1 MSRRRMHPRAP
12 FVAPAFGLL
21 LIFLLL
27 FFGLLVLQAG
37 PLSAQGDRRADL
49 VAIRGE
55 ISRLEGRLEEA
66 QQRETTLQDRL
77 RTVEVELELQ
87 RQRLAEAEAARD
99 VATAELQ
106 ATEGEVARLEATLQ
120 EARSVLRDRLVGLYR
135 LGAQGYLRLF
145 LSVEPGSDLLG
156 AIRTLRFL
164 VRRDA
169 DAIARYVESRDAL
182 EQERRVLVARREEV
196 ERWAEEER
204 SRRDRLVNVRRRQES
219 LLEEASRERRELARQ
234 ARDLETK
241 ERRLTDL
248 IRALADAANTTL
260 DGRPIQ
266 QFEGVLDWPLEG
278 EVTAGF
284 GPRMDPRYGTQ
295 VPHNGIEIAVPG
307 SQPAG
312 AVYPGKVLFAAPLE
326 GYGPTVVMLHPGRVF
341 TLYAGLSSLRVSSED
356 VLSLGDVV
364 GTSTDRLYFEIRV
377 ENRPQDPLRWL
388 R

>member
-1 MSRRRMHPRAP
+1 
-12 FVAPAFGLL
+12 
-21 LIFLLL
+21 
-27 FFGLLVLQAG
+27 
-37 PLSAQGDRRADL
+37 
-49 VAIRGE
+49 
-55 ISRLEGRLEEA
+55 
-66 QQRETTLQDRL
+66 
-77 RTVEVELELQ
+77 
-87 RQRLAEAEAARD
+87 
-99 VATAELQ
+99 
-106 ATEGEVARLEATLQ
+106 
-120 EARSVLRDRLVGLYR
+120 
-135 LGAQGYLRLF
+135 
-145 LSVEPGSDLLG
+145 
-156 AIRTLRFL
+156 

-182 EQERRVLVARREEV
+182 EQERRVLVAQREEV
-196 ERWAEEER
+196 NRWAEEER
-204 SRRDRLVNVRRRQES
+204 ARQDRLVTVRRRQQS
-219 LLEEASRERRELARQ
+219 LLEEASEERRELARQ
-234 ARDLETK
+234 ARELETK

-248 IRALADAANTTL
+248 IRALAEAADTAL

-284 GPRMDPRYGTQ
+284 GPRLDPRYGTK

-307 SQPAG
+307 SHPAA

-341 TLYAGLSSLRVSSED
+341 TLYAGLASLRVSSED

-377 ENRPQDPLRWL
+377 ENRPQDPLQWL